1 MVLLWKCEIAFPKLH
16 CIEDKCS
23 KRNLKMLHKRRVS
36 LSNIPEIWLLY
47 VEDPLWKSHS
57 VGIEKMF
64 QNQSY
69 VVTLYS
75 SQYLLY
81 FHILFYLSIKKF
93 QFTNI
98 TVFNN
103 DQHKPVIVLPQK
115 RNTKKFLLKNC
126 FTNSI

>member
-1 MVLLWKCEIAFPKLH
+1 
-16 CIEDKCS
+16 
-23 KRNLKMLHKRRVS
+23 MLHKRRVS